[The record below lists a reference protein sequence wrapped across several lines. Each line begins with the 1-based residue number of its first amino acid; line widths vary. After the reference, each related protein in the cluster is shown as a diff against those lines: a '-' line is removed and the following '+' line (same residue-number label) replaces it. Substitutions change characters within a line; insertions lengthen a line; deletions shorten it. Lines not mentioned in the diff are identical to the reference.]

1 MWGSLAAFLSYC
13 ASPSMCF
20 ISEREGGS
28 GREGGSER
36 GGGSGL
42 ARTGQQR
49 NNQHCLLWLGRYV
62 QWPKMAPAMR
72 IMERVGHHT
81 LDQEVLG
88 LITGRPTLLGVVST
102 PVLAG
107 A

>member
-20 ISEREGGS
+20 ISERE
-28 GREGGSER
+28 
-36 GGGSGL
+36 GGSGL

-72 IMERVGHHT
+72 IMERVGHRT
-81 LDQEVLG
+81 LDQEVRG